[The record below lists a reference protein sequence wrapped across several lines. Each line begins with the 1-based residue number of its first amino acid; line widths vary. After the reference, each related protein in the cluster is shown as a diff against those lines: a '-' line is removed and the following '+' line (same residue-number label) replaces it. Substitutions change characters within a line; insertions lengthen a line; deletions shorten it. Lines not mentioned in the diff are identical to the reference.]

1 MLSLAT
7 LAELLASGCAS
18 RAYPLASRPTYLA
31 QAALPK
37 CEVGEPSM
45 NCCIKKYPLTPA
57 ESCGATAADITEVLS
72 SAKALDDAAQAAKD
86 ATQAK
91 AKEGEDDPDEG
102 WREHCRDMYVL
113 CRDQKK
119 PRWVGPCDD
128 CLRNCHGQ
136 RQWPFH
142 WCHPKEG

>member
-1 MLSLAT
+1 MA
-7 LAELLASGCAS
+7 G
-18 RAYPLASRPTYLA
+18 RPPFLA
-31 QAALPK
+31 QAALTK

-57 ESCGATAADITEVLS
+57 ESCGASAADIAEVLNG
-72 SAKALDDAAQAAKD
+72 ARVLNEAAQAAED
-86 ATQAK
+86 SAK
-91 AKEGEDDPDEG
+91 ANEEEEDPDEG
-102 WREHCRDMYVL
+102 WREHCRDVYVL

-136 RQWPFH
+136 KQWPFH
-142 WCHPKEG
+142 WCHPKER